1 MNPCPKSFCS
11 EPRNESRAWH
21 DADVGDGD
29 KEARAHWL
37 GVLEMWT
44 QRPGWWAS
52 EVDKKQRKLHAC
64 SLETPTPP
72 LQASRSG
79 PCQDLLPAGA
89 EVCSATCS
97 GRSLVGKAAH
107 WLCFS
112 PNTRLTP
119 TFRHSAYRTKTR
131 DTTQCQDTETRAE
144 NDHTLAS
151 C

>member
-1 MNPCPKSFCS
+1 MLMWVTEIRRQEPTGWGYWRCGLNDQVGGPAKWTRNKGSFALA
-11 EPRNESRAWH
+11 PSRLPLH
-21 DADVGDGD
+21 LY
-29 KEARAHWL
+29 RPL
-37 GVLEMWT
+37 G
-44 QRPGWWAS
+44 
-52 EVDKKQRKLHAC
+52 
-64 SLETPTPP
+64 
-72 LQASRSG
+72 
-79 PCQDLLPAGA
+79 QDLLPAGA

-119 TFRHSAYRTKTR
+119 TFRHSAYHTKTR

-144 NDHTLAS
+144 SDHTLAS